1 MIDGPRI
8 LQPDDVPF
16 LCHWYQERGRE
27 LNAAVLP
34 RTTYVMHDAA
44 GPVAALALY
53 MAQGAPV
60 AFLDHA
66 VTRPGLSYAEAAAA
80 FDQLM
85 AVCLAVAETMG
96 CVAAQAH
103 TTHTIAQHL
112 HKRGWMEPVP
122 LYATAVCFSQP
133 PHP

>member
-1 MIDGPRI
+1 MTDRPRI

-27 LNAAVLP
+27 LNADVLP
-34 RTTYVMHDAA
+34 RTTYVIHDAA
-44 GPVAALALY
+44 GPAAALAIY
-53 MAQGAPV
+53 IAQGAPV

-66 VTRPGLSYAEAAAA
+66 VTRPGLSFAEASAA

-96 CVAAQAH
+96 CVAAQVH
-103 TTHTIAQHL
+103 TTEAIARHL
-112 HKRGWMEPVP
+112 HNRGWMKPVP
-122 LYATAVCFSQP
+122 LYASAVCFSQP